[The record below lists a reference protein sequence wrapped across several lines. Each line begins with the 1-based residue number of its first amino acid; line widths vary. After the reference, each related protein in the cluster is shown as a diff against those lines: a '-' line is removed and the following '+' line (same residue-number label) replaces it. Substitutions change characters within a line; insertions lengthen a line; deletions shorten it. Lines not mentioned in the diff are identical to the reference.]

1 LLKQPAAGRRKRF
14 QDHPK
19 KQATYREEVLAAHL
33 ESNDCSWWKRALP
46 FLLCFQ
52 LSALFISA
60 QQSQPLPSANPPSN
74 QIVVYRGIRIDR
86 NPLPIRYPVV
96 LIEVHNELV
105 FDGRNQFHALRIG
118 DQEFPYSKSFIGGA
132 VFELTPEQFAK
143 TKNGDEVTILYGAT
157 NPIKRKLLKN
167 WYAGNLDKTEVD
179 RRPVKT
185 FEGSYTDQ
193 ITPETPIITVMEDNM
208 FPPHWRDAPIKAQ
221 ATSLSKKKVW
231 RTFHLIYNA
240 LSRYYVSSPNNP
252 KRVYL
257 LSSLKLYGV
266 ECDAA
271 YSDDTIY
278 IVNSDQE
285 EYTDEYLSLVL
296 HRAFSNFH
304 IQQNNRARDPAA
316 ADVVRFLPQK
326 RYRQVP
332 AADHLMKLVYEDNEG
347 GPDYIYALEK
357 TGFNGVVLFKQFKQA
372 PPAEAITC
380 PIRCQETS
388 HLSPLVLPEAIKEHA
403 FDWPGPM
410 LDHEPVWSPDGK
422 RIAFRSGRNHDVHEL
437 YVMKNDGSD
446 LHRLTNTAY
455 SPAASTGYSRP
466 IWSPDSRRVAFVK
479 HDHGPPKLFTVNA
492 DGSDMKLASEDH
504 YSTGFDLIGWLQDG
518 RILFL
523 REGKDKSRSV
533 YSILRDG
540 RQLKRITETEMIV
553 SEVLLSPDQSLMAI
567 GNFGNLVIKDV
578 ESNTTKYSF
587 NPYSTGAVSWSP
599 DSKQIAFGV
608 NNGLIVKNLESD
620 TLRSIPIGDGNRV
633 FGISWSPNGKRIA
646 YVVGVAMIMNRY
658 NPTELRAIDA
668 DATGERR
675 LPSNGE
681 TLAFSPDGKYLVV
694 YKGNGRLH
702 LMRSDGSGE
711 RRVATG
717 VWAKWIP

>member
-1 LLKQPAAGRRKRF
+1 MAS
-14 QDHPK
+14 
-19 KQATYREEVLAAHL
+19 HL
-33 ESNDCSWWKRALP
+33 ESKDRDWWKRVLP
-46 FLLCFQ
+46 FLLCLQ
-52 LSALFISA
+52 LSALFVSA
-60 QQSQPLPSANPPSN
+60 QQSQPLAGENRASTNK
-74 QIVVYRGIRIDR
+74 IVVYRGIRIDR

-105 FDGRNQFHALRIG
+105 FDWRNQFHALRIG
-118 DQEFPYSKSFIGGA
+118 NQEFPHANLRSGWA
-132 VFELTPEQFAK
+132 VFELTPEEFVK
-143 TKNGDEVTILYGAT
+143 TENGDKVTILYGAT
-157 NPIKRKLLKN
+157 NPIKRKLLKT
-167 WYAGNLDKTEVD
+167 WYVGKLDKTEVD
-179 RRPVKT
+179 RRPVRT
-185 FEGSYTDQ
+185 FDGSYTDQ
-193 ITPETPIITVMEDNM
+193 ITPETPIITVMEDDM
-208 FPPHWRDAPIKAQ
+208 FPPHWRDAPIRAQ

-231 RTFHLIYNA
+231 RTFHLIYNT

-252 KRVYL
+252 KRIYL

-271 YSDDTIY
+271 YSDNTIY
-278 IVNSDQE
+278 IVNSDEE

-316 ADVVRFLPQK
+316 ANVARFLPQK

-332 AADHLMKLVYEDNEG
+332 AADHLMRLVYEDHEG
-347 GPDYIYALEK
+347 DPDYIYALEK
-357 TGFNGVVLFKQFKQA
+357 TGFNGVVLFKQFKQS
-372 PPAEAITC
+372 PPAEAIRC

-388 HLSPLVLPEAIKEHA
+388 HLAPIVLPEAINEHA

-422 RIAFRSGRNHDVHEL
+422 RIAFRSGRDHDVHEL

-492 DGSDMKLASEDH
+492 DGSEMKLALEDH

-523 REGKDKSRSV
+523 REGMDKSRSV
-533 YSILRDG
+533 YSILRNG
-540 RQLKRITETEMIV
+540 SQLKRLTEKEMIV
-553 SEVLLSPDQSLMAI
+553 TEVLLSPDQSLMAI

-578 ESNTTKYSF
+578 KSNTTKYSF

-599 DSKQIAFGV
+599 DSKQIAYGV
-608 NNGLIVKNLESD
+608 SSGLSVKKLGSD
-620 TLRSIPIGDGNRV
+620 TVRSVSIGDGNRV
-633 FGISWSPNGKRIA
+633 FAISWSRDGRQVA
-646 YVVGVAMIMNRY
+646 YVVGVAMVMNRD
-658 NPTELRAIDA
+658 NPTELRVINA
-668 DATGERR
+668 DTTGERR
-675 LPSNGE
+675 LATNGVIP
-681 TLAFSPDGKYLVV
+681 TWSPDGKYLVF
-694 YKGNGRLH
+694 YNGHGGLH
-702 LMRSDGSGE
+702 LIRSDGSGE
-711 RRVATG
+711 RPVATG
-717 VWAKWIP
+717 VWVKWIP